1 MVYNG
6 SGGATVTRIEPSFT
20 CRLHTLFGMV
30 HGVIA
35 LLSKCG
41 LPYINW
47 SVKLMGCVGAEG
59 VMLRIDLRSLE
70 AGYHEISLAPAPA
83 DVGLEPNAFRNILV
97 EVGLDYDG
105 KKAFVSVKASAVA
118 LLICDRTLTKFEQ
131 SIKGEYSLLF
141 SPNEEEKA
149 EDEIRSISST
159 DEELDITDIVR
170 DTLLLAI
177 PVRKIAPGADEAEIP
192 VAFGTPADT
201 DYDPRW
207 EALKAL
213 KHENSGD

>member
-1 MVYNG
+1 M
-6 SGGATVTRIEPSFT
+6 
-20 CRLHTLFGMV
+20 
-30 HGVIA
+30 
-35 LLSKCG
+35 
-41 LPYINW
+41 
-47 SVKLMGCVGAEG
+47 MGCVGADG

-70 AGYHEISLAPAPA
+70 AGYHEINLAPAPA
-83 DVGLEPNAFRNILV
+83 DVGLELDAFRNILV

-105 KKAFVSVKASAVA
+105 KKAFVAVKASTVA

-141 SPNEEEKA
+141 SPTEEEKA

-192 VAFGTPADT
+192 VAFGAPADT

>member
-1 MVYNG
+1 
-6 SGGATVTRIEPSFT
+6 
-20 CRLHTLFGMV
+20 
-30 HGVIA
+30 
-35 LLSKCG
+35 
-41 LPYINW
+41 
-47 SVKLMGCVGAEG
+47 MGWFGAEG

-83 DVGLEPNAFRNILV
+83 DVGLEPDAFRNILV

-141 SPNEEEKA
+141 SPTEEKA

-192 VAFGTPADT
+192 VAFGAPADT